1 MFALSQ
7 TYCVGARR
15 YSVGTMRGT
24 VHTLYQIH
32 CVGARR
38 YSVGTERHC
47 SHVVSNTLCRSSE
60 VQCRYRE
67 VHTLSD
73 RGNARTVLQRQASV
87 CMYRGT
93 VCVFDE
99 RRFHFERSVFNEVR
113 PEMTLAERMI
123 NKMSHSDHLF
133 PVHLGLF
140 SSSLMLSAFL
150 FVQVLWVEPSRW
162 SGLLQKT
169 ETTMNVS

>member
-1 MFALSQ
+1 
-7 TYCVGARR
+7 
-15 YSVGTMRGT
+15 MRGT

-38 YSVGTERHC
+38 YSVGTMRGIVHTLYQIRCVGARRYSVGTERYCAHI
-47 SHVVSNTLCRSSE
+47 VSYTLCRSSE
-60 VQCRYRE
+60 GQCRYRE

-99 RRFHFERSVFNEVR
+99 RRFDFEQSVFNTRRANAQTTHIQVQNYQ
-113 PEMTLAERMI
+113 I
-123 NKMSHSDHLF
+123 VSVMSLKYT
-133 PVHLGLF
+133 PVTQSMPCLM
-140 SSSLMLSAFL
+140 SLMCVASIHHLTTVDKNL
-150 FVQVLWVEPSRW
+150 
-162 SGLLQKT
+162 KT
-169 ETTMNVS
+169 ICRL